1 MVPVPLLRLSVFQ
14 FVSLCSL
21 YRAWSYFSAHLG
33 GAANSLSHLLWAK
46 TLVRVWVKEARSDWI
61 TCQSEKRR
69 STSLKIV
76 SCKPTMSQEQ
86 GCDVILKNTFL
97 EFVPVE
103 PAPEKMPRSHSC
115 FASLAGQ
122 PGENQDFVETD
133 ISDVDAEDAKDGVH
147 SEATSTE
154 FDEDVTDGELS
165 PQRTPLNILEALPA
179 DSWIIADSSRLC
191 ERICTTNLFAELLH
205 EYIDKTIMVP
215 KIMQRNVDLM
225 VKETKNFELLAAK
238 APLHFAPCVALVP
251 VPPGQI
257 ALNCSV
263 PVIMG
268 HMAGERSVEPVE
280 SDECKAKNKSL
291 QKFINKKLC
300 EAGQKDA
307 SSILEVVDMHLK
319 FMNGI
324 NLATALHRFARCRL
338 AREHL
343 EGVTFSSMLARLEHM
358 AKDMLKQP
366 MSDIL
371 PVSCCSIIAWS
382 CATLQTFRESLFT
395 TLVEVMSGR
404 CEMCQT
410 FEVTNLLWA
419 CAEFQKRRH
428 NRSFWIKV
436 QRLLMTLLPVHFTFP
451 QLTTMKASVLV
462 SAFVSFSTLMDTN
475 STKCKL
481 LKTMKDV
488 LDRS

>member
-1 MVPVPLLRLSVFQ
+1 MILPDFPVKKTPFFFLILSVK
-14 FVSLCSL
+14 
-21 YRAWSYFSAHLG
+21 
-33 GAANSLSHLLWAK
+33 K
-46 TLVRVWVKEARSDWI
+46 TALTE
-61 TCQSEKRR
+61 
-69 STSLKIV
+69 
-76 SCKPTMSQEQ
+76 QEQ

-215 KIMQRNVDLM
+215 KWLGKSGEGDVTVQLVAHMLRYKKLCRIMQRNVDLM

-300 EAGQKDA
+300 EAGLGMWVCGMVGWWDGGMVGWWDGGMVGWWEGGMVGWWDGGMLRA
-307 SSILEVVDMHLK
+307 HLL
-319 FMNGI
+319 GI
-324 NLATALHRFARCRL
+324 SFLLTVLIRKSFFGLSLLQDRR
-338 AREHL
+338 
-343 EGVTFSSMLARLEHM
+343 M
-358 AKDMLKQP
+358 P
-366 MSDIL
+366 
-371 PVSCCSIIAWS
+371 PVS
-382 CATLQTFRESLFT
+382 
-395 TLVEVMSGR
+395 
-404 CEMCQT
+404 
-410 FEVTNLLWA
+410 
-419 CAEFQKRRH
+419 
-428 NRSFWIKV
+428 
-436 QRLLMTLLPVHFTFP
+436 
-451 QLTTMKASVLV
+451 
-462 SAFVSFSTLMDTN
+462 
-475 STKCKL
+475 
-481 LKTMKDV
+481 
-488 LDRS
+488 